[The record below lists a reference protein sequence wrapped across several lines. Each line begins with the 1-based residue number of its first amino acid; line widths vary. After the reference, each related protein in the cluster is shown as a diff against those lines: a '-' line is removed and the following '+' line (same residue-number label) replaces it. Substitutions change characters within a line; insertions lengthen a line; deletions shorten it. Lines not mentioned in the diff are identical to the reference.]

1 MAAHNKDHAKPGTT
15 PPITWAD
22 RVRVTNSA
30 TRHTLEALPQKQAG
44 TRLVIPATM
53 KMHDMGQWSR
63 CMVGFFTGYKPPF
76 QAINL
81 IARKAW
87 GPYGL
92 QQVQT
97 VDDGFLIFR
106 FEKEEAV
113 LEVIEKG
120 PWMIGGKNIILQKWS
135 PKFQFDRSSISTIP
149 VWVRLKGLPLPLW
162 TKEGLS
168 MAASML
174 GRPLSCDEHT
184 INCRRLDYARLC
196 VELDAR
202 LLFVHRFEVESPL
215 TEEPQ
220 VVRVEY
226 EWKPPR
232 CLKCNSFGHN
242 CKPHKQPQGVEDENV
257 AAEVPKEKEGH
268 ARETTK
274 NKGKDIL
281 VIQENQL
288 TQPPHNK
295 SSSNSAK
302 EPKQPAKESTKE
314 GGKTNKVASQLSES
328 KGETLKRNG
337 KEPLVQLPL
346 QGEDNIEVDEG
357 EEGEEV
363 SSSQQNRPSTSG
375 EESFSQVMTMRKKKG
390 GRKKGREAKGL

>member
-1 MAAHNKDHAKPGTT
+1 M
-15 PPITWAD
+15 
-22 RVRVTNSA
+22 
-30 TRHTLEALPQKQAG
+30 
-44 TRLVIPATM
+44 
-53 KMHDMGQWSR
+53 
-63 CMVGFFTGYKPPF
+63 
-76 QAINL
+76 
-81 IARKAW
+81 
-87 GPYGL
+87 
-92 QQVQT
+92 
-97 VDDGFLIFR
+97 DDGFLIFR

-135 PKFQFDRSSISTIP
+135 PKFQFDKSSISTIP

-202 LLFVHRFEVESPL
+202 LPFVHRFEVESPL

-257 AAEVPKEKEGH
+257 AVEVPKEEEGH

-281 VIQENQL
+281 VLQENQL
-288 TQPPHNK
+288 TQTPHNK
-295 SSSNSAK
+295 SSNNSAK

-314 GGKTNKVASQLSES
+314 GGKTKKMVSLLHESQ
-328 KGETLKRNG
+328 GETLKRNG
-337 KEPLVQLPL
+337 KEPLMQLPL
-346 QGEDNIEVDEG
+346 QGEDNIEGDEG